1 MPQHA
6 RRLKVRRKDLRKP
19 DEFET
24 LTGQAVD
31 WAQQNRPVVF
41 AIAGVAIVVALV
53 ALGVARWRS
62 SRNESAA
69 TMFVGAQ
76 AAFAESNW
84 TDAAQRFTDV
94 AEEYPGAPFGRL
106 AKLYRAHAL
115 ARQGDHAAA
124 ATAYG
129 EYVASDP
136 PTEYLRQEALLGLGH
151 AKEAGGDT
159 AGALEAYT
167 QAGALGGPYRT
178 EALLA
183 AGRLQAASGHANEA
197 RAVYESLLKT
207 ASDEE
212 TKALL
217 TRKLAALNAAPEA
230 AAK

>member
-31 WAQQNRPVVF
+31 WAQENRPVVL
-41 AIAGVAIVVALV
+41 AVAAVAIVAALV

-62 SRNESAA
+62 NRNEAAA
-69 TMFVGAQ
+69 TMFVNAQ

-84 TDAAQRFTDV
+84 TDAAQRFADV
-94 AEEYPGAPFGRL
+94 ADEYPGAPFGRL

-115 ARQGDHAAA
+115 ARQGDHAGA

-129 EYVASDP
+129 EYLASDP

-159 AGALEAYT
+159 EGALEAYT

-178 EALLA
+178 DALLA
-183 AGRLQAASGHANEA
+183 AGRLQAASGRLDEA
-197 RAVYESLLKT
+197 RAVYESLVKD

-212 TKALL
+212 TKALVTQKL
-217 TRKLAALNAAPEA
+217 TALNAAQA

>member
-1 MPQHA
+1 MRVRPTRSASRCAPRARSTSPRRSSKLRACCSRWRRGRTRTSPTFRATSGPRSSRRCRPTTSSTRCRVAARAMPQHA

-41 AIAGVAIVVALV
+41 AVAGAAI
-53 ALGVARWRS
+53 
-62 SRNESAA
+62 
-69 TMFVGAQ
+69 
-76 AAFAESNW
+76 
-84 TDAAQRFTDV
+84 
-94 AEEYPGAPFGRL
+94 
-106 AKLYRAHAL
+106 
-115 ARQGDHAAA
+115 
-124 ATAYG
+124 AYG
-129 EYVASDP
+129 EYLASDP

-159 AGALEAYT
+159 AGALDAYT

-197 RAVYESLLKT
+197 RAVYESLLK
-207 ASDEE
+207 
-212 TKALL
+212 
-217 TRKLAALNAAPEA
+217 
-230 AAK
+230 